1 MKLSGAGLLIKSLE
15 SNDVGLMLMLKQH
28 IRGGSVDG

>member
-15 SNDVGLMLMLKQH
+15 SNDVGFMLILGHH
-28 IRGGSVDG
+28 IQGGSVNG